1 MTIREEKWQ
10 KLQLQMKKLGLNDTD
25 IQEKFITGSG
35 SGGQKINKTASCVYL
50 KHEPSGIEV
59 KCQQER
65 SRELNRYQARVRL
78 CEKYATIQLNIQT
91 KKKQAIEK
99 RKRQKKRRSRRTKQK
114 ILDEKNRRGELKK
127 KRQTPSSDEC

>member
-1 MTIREEKWQ
+1 MLRNPNKHRQETAMTIREEKWQ
-10 KLQLQMKKLGLNDTD
+10 KLQLWMKKLGLNDTD

-78 CEKYATIQLNIQT
+78 CEKYASIQLIFKPKNNKRLKNAGDKKTSLSTLKT
-91 KKKQAIEK
+91 KN
-99 RKRQKKRRSRRTKQK
+99 T
-114 ILDEKNRRGELKK
+114 
-127 KRQTPSSDEC
+127 